1 MTVLPY
7 LFDHY
12 YDTDDSTVQYFTE
25 RELNGNFS
33 FLFFFCIEEFFLEE
47 NMKREAEQNNGSA
60 QTNQSSKRRWK
71 KPISCIAVRKI
82 PGCKQS

>member
-12 YDTDDSTVQYFTE
+12 YDTSDAANNHQYFTE
-25 RELNGNFS
+25 RELN
-33 FLFFFCIEEFFLEE
+33 EEI
-47 NMKREAEQNNGSA
+47 MKQEAEQNNGNA

-71 KPISCIAVRKI
+71 KPISCIAVRKL